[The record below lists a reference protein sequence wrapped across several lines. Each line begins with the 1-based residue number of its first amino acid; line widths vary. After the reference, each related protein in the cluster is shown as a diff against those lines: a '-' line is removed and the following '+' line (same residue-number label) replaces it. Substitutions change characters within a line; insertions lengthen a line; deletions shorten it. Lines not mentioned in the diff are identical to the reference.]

1 MNEHAAFLRY
11 RDEFLTYQCFATF
24 HRMTQEKAR
33 DLIRKGREIE
43 EQIQQLKQ
51 TQTQAKHTEK

>member
-1 MNEHAAFLRY
+1 MNEHNAFLKY
-11 RDEFLTYQCFATF
+11 RDEFLTYQCFAKF

-33 DLIRKGREIE
+33 ELIRRGREIE

-51 TQTQAKHTEK
+51 TQTEHTEK

>member
-1 MNEHAAFLRY
+1 MNEHAAFLLY

-24 HRMTQEKAR
+24 HEMTQEKAR
-33 DLIRKGREIE
+33 ELICRGREIE

-51 TQTQAKHTEK
+51 TQTEHTEK